1 MDVLRSNYS
10 TLGPFGQ
17 NEAPSAPE
25 APFTDIMAAY
35 RSAFQ
40 EAYYDISTTKQEEQK
55 LNDDN
60 DNDSYRF
67 NKRSSTYSSQEGC
80 MNRKSTSTSKTT
92 NDQAKKA
99 WHFYYPTIGINIG
112 INYYPTALLGQE
124 LHL

>member
-40 EAYYDISTTKQEEQK
+40 EAY
-55 LNDDN
+55 
-60 DNDSYRF
+60 
-67 NKRSSTYSSQEGC
+67 
-80 MNRKSTSTSKTT
+80 KSTKSKYIK
-92 NDQAKKA
+92 Q
-99 WHFYYPTIGINIG
+99 W
-112 INYYPTALLGQE
+112 
-124 LHL
+124 